1 MIVRILSCG
10 VNWWG
15 MHSKDL
21 SDPFCFRRKATYYNS
36 TGLMFGQRRRD
47 LFLYRGHIRFNRT
60 SGFDPEY
67 VERISGKTFHTPGP
81 AVYDWFRNMLFDLP
95 AKGQQPDAYLVT
107 LNHLDHGA
115 IEFGD
120 KLWRSKGMDAIAVSR
135 FHERYEA
142 MLLMRPGD
150 WVRTT
155 LGYWQVSTNS
165 NQLTFTEAKS

>member
-1 MIVRILSCG
+1 
-10 VNWWG
+10 

-21 SDPFCFRRKATYYNS
+21 GDPFCFRRKAAYYNS

-60 SGFDPEY
+60 SGFDLEY

-81 AVYDWFRNMLFDLP
+81 AVYAGFRNMLFDLP

-155 LGYWQVSTNS
+155 LGYWQVSTNFH
-165 NQLTFTEAKS
+165 QLTFTEAKS